1 MAADLQTAMEFIR
14 TFRYMP
20 GKLPLAN
27 LESVLGGITLYFVV
41 VFGIQYFMKDRKKFE
56 LNSIVPIHN
65 FFLSA
70 LSLIMML
77 GMAIPLTQLLIETI
91 SSQSPTK
98 LPLTELY
105 LCDPE
110 ARLARGPQAFWF
122 YIFFLSKY
130 YEFFDT
136 VIIVLKKRPVIFLHV
151 YHHCITVLL
160 VFVMLENEVAVQW
173 LASTANCSVHIPMY
187 YYYAM
192 SSLGKN
198 VWWKKYITKMQIF
211 QFVVDISANC
221 IGFYYHLIGGKT
233 CSGALPAWVFGQA
246 VLISFLILFLF
257 FYRST
262 YKKPSTPQNQPTPAG
277 GEEVKK
283 TK

>member
-1 MAADLQTAMEFIR
+1 MDRIVDFVQ
-14 TFRYMP
+14 TFRYLP
-20 GKLPLAN
+20 GQLPLAN
-27 LESVLGGITLYFVV
+27 WESVFGGIGIYLVV
-41 VFGIQYFMKDRKKFE
+41 VFGLQYLMKDRKKFE
-56 LNSIVPIHN
+56 LNSIVPVHN

-77 GMAIPLTQLLIETI
+77 GMVIPLSQLLLETI

-105 LCDPE
+105 LCDP
-110 ARLARGPQAFWF
+110 AKKLATGTQVFFF

-130 YEFFDT
+130 YEFLDT
-136 VIIVLKKRPVIFLHV
+136 IIIVLKKRPVIFLHV

-160 VFVMLENEVAVQW
+160 MFVMLENEVAVQW
-173 LASTANCSVHIPMY
+173 LAATANCSVHIPMY

-198 VWWKKYITKMQIF
+198 VWWKKYITKMQIM
-211 QFVVDISANC
+211 QFVLDITANC
-221 IGFYYHLIGGKT
+221 VGFYYYLVDGKT
-233 CSGALPAWVFGQA
+233 CSGALSAWVFGQLI
-246 VLISFLILFLF
+246 LISFLVLFLF

-262 YKKPSTPQNQPTPAG
+262 YKKTPTTQQNQPIPAG

-283 TK
+283 SK